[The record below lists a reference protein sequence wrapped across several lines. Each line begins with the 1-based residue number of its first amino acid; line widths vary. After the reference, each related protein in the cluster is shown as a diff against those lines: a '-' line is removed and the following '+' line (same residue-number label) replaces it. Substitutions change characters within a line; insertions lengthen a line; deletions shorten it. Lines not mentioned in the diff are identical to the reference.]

1 MNVNG
6 CDEKLK
12 DGLSIFELFERGDG
26 IAYK

>member
-6 CDEKLK
+6 CDESLK
-12 DGLSIFELFERGDG
+12 DGLSIKELFVRGDG